1 MNQTGIR
8 RLAAYAYWAAVSL
21 LVVTIALRLT
31 LHLLRKSNVAP
42 EPLDLK
48 TTSFPTSYLSPAV
61 SGARGIRIVFV
72 YSQFDCQEC
81 VVSYLKGLKEATRK
95 QTGVAVQVIGCG
107 ELEEPKYAQWARVH
121 KLDFS
126 FTSTSEEALLE
137 AVPGLEVAAIIVID
151 KANNVLASWRAELM
165 NIPTIFARIARYLSA
180 QAS

>member
-1 MNQTGIR
+1 MNQTGTK
-8 RLAAYAYWAAVSL
+8 RLAAHPYWVAVSL
-21 LVVTIALRLT
+21 LVVAIALRLT
-31 LHLLRKSNVAP
+31 LHLLRKSNVTP

-48 TTSFPTSYLSPAV
+48 TRSFPTSYLSPAV
-61 SGARGIRIVFV
+61 RGARATRIVFV

-95 QTGVAVQVIGCG
+95 ATGVAVQVIGCG
-107 ELEEPKYAQWARVH
+107 ELEEAKYAQWARVH

-137 AVPGLEVAAIIVID
+137 SVPGLEVPAIMVID
-151 KANNVLASWRAELM
+151 KANNVLASWRAEVM